1 MEEASGAYKDIDMVM
16 AQQSDLVEIKT
27 RLLPIAVIKG

>member
-1 MEEASGAYKDIDMVM
+1 MEDVIKN
-16 AQQSDLVEIKT
+16 QLDLISVKT